1 MRFYIKNKFASISG
15 KSFVTDDR
23 GNNVFEV
30 KGNALSLR
38 RKKRIYDMSG
48 NLRYAV
54 KNKLLNLFGKS
65 AFIIDANGEK
75 IIKMKDKLL
84 STEYDIETST
94 GDIITV
100 QGVLFQGI
108 VHISKNGRE
117 IGNFTIDVTLGS
129 LFAKQD
135 SYVLEVYNREDVA
148 LLVAFVIAYDNIHDA
163 YRD

>member
-1 MRFYIKNKFASISG
+1 
-15 KSFVTDDR
+15 
-23 GNNVFEV
+23 
-30 KGNALSLR
+30 
-38 RKKRIYDMSG
+38 
-48 NLRYAV
+48 
-54 KNKLLNLFGKS
+54 
-65 AFIIDANGEK
+65 
-75 IIKMKDKLL
+75 MKDKLL
-84 STEYDIETST
+84 SMEYDIETSI

-108 VHISKNGRE
+108 HISKNGRE
-117 IGNFTIDVTLGS
+117 IGNFTIEVTMGS